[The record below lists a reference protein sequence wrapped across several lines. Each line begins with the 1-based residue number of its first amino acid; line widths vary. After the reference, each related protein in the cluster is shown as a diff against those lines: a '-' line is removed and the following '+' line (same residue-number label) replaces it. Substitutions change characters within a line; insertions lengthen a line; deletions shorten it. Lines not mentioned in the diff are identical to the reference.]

1 MQLITIEPTPS
12 PNSMKLHLDET
23 LPAGVRR
30 TYSEDNRR
38 SAPPIIGQLLDIDG
52 VKSVFHTADFI
63 ALDRY
68 PNADWA
74 RILADVRD
82 IFGQPQEESGQGEEW
97 SAWTSFGEAQVYVQ
111 YFRGIPMQIRVQA
124 DNREER
130 VGLSERFVKAVTEVA
145 SATLIKE
152 RKLSDY
158 GIRYGELADIAR
170 EVEQELEA
178 SYPEERLASLVRQAI
193 EKAKSD
199 EPFIEERRELTEEEL
214 AARLKDSDWRVRYA
228 ALDRMEPEASRLP
241 LLAETLRDPQS
252 QIRRLTVVYLGE
264 IKTQECL
271 PLLFEALRDAS
282 VSVRRTA
289 GDTLSDIG
297 DPAAIE
303 PMIEALKDKNKL
315 VRWRAARFLYE
326 AGDERAVPALEEA
339 ANDSEFE
346 VALQAR
352 MALERIRSG
361 EEAVGTV
368 WQQMARLREQ
378 SEAER
383 A

>member
-178 SYPEERLASLVRQAI
+178 AYPEERLASLVRQAI

-264 IKTQECL
+264 IKTAECL

-303 PMIEALKDKNKL
+303 PMIEALQDKNKL

>member
-178 SYPEERLASLVRQAI
+178 AYPEERLASLVRQAI

-264 IKTQECL
+264 IKTAKCL
-271 PLLFEALRDAS
+271 PLLFEALHDAS

-303 PMIEALKDKNKL
+303 PMIEALQDKNKL

>member
-1 MQLITIEPTPS
+1 MNLITIEPTPS

-23 LPAGVRR
+23 LPAGIRR
-30 TYSEDNRR
+30 TYTEENRR
-38 SAPPIIGQLLDIDG
+38 SAPAIIGRLLDIEG

-63 ALDRY
+63 ALDRFS
-68 PNADWA
+68 NADWA

-82 IFGQPQEESGQGEEW
+82 IFGEPQAAEGQEGDLA
-97 SAWTSFGEAQVYVQ
+97 AWTSFGEAQVYVQ

-124 DNREER
+124 DGKEER
-130 VGLSERFVKAVTEVA
+130 IGLSERFVRAVTEVA

-158 GIRYGELADIAR
+158 GIRYGELPDIAR

-178 SYPEERLASLVRQAI
+178 AYPDDRLASLVQQGIA
-193 EKAKSD
+193 AGTTD
-199 EPFIEERRELTEEEL
+199 APFVEERRELTDEEL
-214 AARLKDSDWRVRYA
+214 DARLQHEDWRVRYA
-228 ALDRMEPEASRLP
+228 ALERMEPVQERLP
-241 LLAETLRDPQS
+241 FIAQALQDGQS
-252 QIRRLTVVYLGE
+252 QIRRLAVVYLGE
-264 IKTQECL
+264 LKTAECM
-271 PLLFEALRDAS
+271 PLLFQALKDSS

-297 DPAAIE
+297 DPAAIG
-303 PMIEALKDKNKL
+303 PMMEAIKDKNKL

-326 AGDERAVPALEEA
+326 AGDDRALPVLEA
-339 ANDSEFE
+339 AAQDTEFE

-352 MALERIRSG
+352 IAMERIRSG
-361 EEAVGTV
+361 EDAVGTV

-378 SEAER
+378 QPE
-383 A
+383 

>member
-30 TYSEDNRR
+30 TYSEVNRR

-130 VGLSERFVKAVTEVA
+130 VGLAASFVKAVTEVA

-178 SYPEERLASLVRQAI
+178 AYPEERLASLVRQAI

>member
-1 MQLITIEPTPS
+1 MNLITIEPTPS

-23 LPAGVRR
+23 LPAGIRR

-38 SAPPIIGQLLDIDG
+38 SAPPIITGLLDIEG

-63 ALDRY
+63 ALDRF

-74 RILADVRD
+74 RILEEVRGL
-82 IFGQPQEESGQGEEW
+82 FGQSQTDSTQEGDLAS
-97 SAWTSFGEAQVYVQ
+97 WTSFGEAQVYVQ
-111 YFRGIPMQIRVQA
+111 YFRSIPMQIRVQA
-124 DNREER
+124 NGQEER
-130 VGLSERFVKAVTEVA
+130 VGLADRFVRAVTEVA

-178 SYPEERLASLVRQAI
+178 AYTEERVASLIKQAI
-193 EKAKSD
+193 AKGRTD
-199 EPFIEERRELTEEEL
+199 EPFIEERREWSDEEL
-214 AARLKDSDWRVRYA
+214 KQHLNNPDWRLRYA
-228 ALDRMEPEASRLP
+228 ALDRMEPTPERLE
-241 LLAETLRDPQS
+241 LIAKALHDEQS
-252 QIRRLTVVYLGE
+252 QIRRLAVVYLGE
-264 IKTQECL
+264 IKTHECM
-271 PLLFEALRDAS
+271 PLLIEALQDAS

-297 DPAAIE
+297 DPIAIE
-303 PMIEALKDKNKL
+303 PMIIALQDKNKL

-326 AGDERAVPALEEA
+326 AGDERALTALEQA
-339 ANDSEFE
+339 SQDNEFE

-352 MALERIRSG
+352 MAIERIRSG

-368 WQQMARLREQ
+368 WQQMARLRGQDNQ
-378 SEAER
+378 SSK
-383 A
+383 

>member
-1 MQLITIEPTPS
+1 MNLITIEPTPS

-23 LPAGVRR
+23 LPAGIRR

-38 SAPPIIGQLLDIDG
+38 SAPPLIASLLDIEG

-63 ALDRY
+63 ALDRF

-74 RILADVRD
+74 RILDEVRGL
-82 IFGQPQEESGQGEEW
+82 FGQSQANSTQEEDLAS
-97 SAWTSFGEAQVYVQ
+97 WTSFGEAQVYVQ
-111 YFRGIPMQIRVQA
+111 YFRSIPMQIRVQA
-124 DNREER
+124 NGQEER
-130 VGLSERFVKAVTEVA
+130 VGLSDRFVRAVTEVA

-178 SYPEERLASLVRQAI
+178 AYTEERVASLVQQAI
-193 EKAKSD
+193 AKGRTD
-199 EPFIEERRELTEEEL
+199 EPFIEERREWSEEEL
-214 AARLKDSDWRVRYA
+214 KQHLNNSDWRVRYA
-228 ALDRMEPEASRLP
+228 ALDRMEPAPERLE
-241 LLAETLRDPQS
+241 LIAKALHDEQS
-252 QIRRLTVVYLGE
+252 QIRRLAVVYLGE
-264 IKTQECL
+264 IKTDECM
-271 PLLFEALRDAS
+271 PLLIEALKDSS

-297 DPAAIE
+297 DPIAIE
-303 PMIEALKDKNKL
+303 PMIEALQDKNKL

-326 AGDERAVPALEEA
+326 AGDDRALTALEHA
-339 ANDSEFE
+339 AQDPEFE

-352 MALERIRSG
+352 MAIERIRSG

-368 WQQMARLREQ
+368 WQQMARLRGQ
-378 SEAER
+378 SDQS
-383 A
+383 

>member
-12 PNSMKLHLDET
+12 PNSMKLHLNET
-23 LPAGVRR
+23 LPAGLRR
-30 TYSEDNRR
+30 TYSDDNRR

-52 VKSVFHTADFI
+52 VKSVFHTADFM

-68 PNADWA
+68 PHADWA
-74 RILADVRD
+74 RILAHVSD
-82 IFGQPQEESGQGEEW
+82 ILGQPQEESGQAEEW

-130 VGLSERFVKAVTEVA
+130 VGLSERFVKAITEVA

-178 SYPEERLASLVRQAI
+178 AYLEERLASLVRQAI

-199 EPFIEERRELTEEEL
+199 EPFIEVRRELTEEAL
-214 AARLKDSDWRVRYA
+214 TARLKDGDWRVRYA
-228 ALDRMEPEASRLP
+228 ALDRMDPESSRLP

-264 IKTQECL
+264 IKTAECL

-297 DPAAIE
+297 DPAAID
-303 PMIEALKDKNKL
+303 PMIATLKDKNKL
-315 VRWRAARFLYE
+315 IRWRAARFLYE

-346 VALQAR
+346 VAMQVR

-361 EEAVGTV
+361 EAAVGTV

-383 A
+383 D

>member
-1 MQLITIEPTPS
+1 MNLITIEPTPS

-23 LPAGVRR
+23 LPAGIRR

-38 SAPPIIGQLLDIDG
+38 SAPPIIASLLDIEG

-63 ALDRY
+63 ALDRF

-74 RILADVRD
+74 RILEEVRGL
-82 IFGQPQEESGQGEEW
+82 FGQSQADSTQEDDLAS
-97 SAWTSFGEAQVYVQ
+97 WTSFGEAQVYVQ
-111 YFRGIPMQIRVQA
+111 YFRSIPMQIRVQA
-124 DNREER
+124 NGQEER
-130 VGLSERFVKAVTEVA
+130 VGLSDRFVRAVTEVA

-178 SYPEERLASLVRQAI
+178 AYTEERVASLVKQAI
-193 EKAKSD
+193 AKGRTD
-199 EPFIEERRELTEEEL
+199 EPFIEERREWSDEEL
-214 AARLKDSDWRVRYA
+214 KQHLNNPDWRMRYA
-228 ALDRMEPEASRLP
+228 ALDRMEPTPERLE
-241 LLAETLRDPQS
+241 LIAKALHDEQS
-252 QIRRLTVVYLGE
+252 QIRRLAVVYLGE
-264 IKTQECL
+264 IKTDECM
-271 PLLFEALRDAS
+271 PLLIEALQDAS

-297 DPAAIE
+297 DPIAIE
-303 PMIEALKDKNKL
+303 PMIIALQDKNKL

-326 AGDERAVPALEEA
+326 AGDERALAALEQA
-339 ANDSEFE
+339 AQDNEFE

-352 MALERIRSG
+352 MAIERIRSG

-368 WQQMARLREQ
+368 WQQMARLRGQDNQ
-378 SEAER
+378 SSI
-383 A
+383 

>member
-178 SYPEERLASLVRQAI
+178 AYPEERLASLVRQAI

-368 WQQMARLREQ
+368 WQQMARLREH

>member
-1 MQLITIEPTPS
+1 MNLITIEPTPS

-23 LPAGVRR
+23 LPAGIRR

-38 SAPPIIGQLLDIDG
+38 SASPLIASLLDIEG

-63 ALDRY
+63 ALDRF

-74 RILADVRD
+74 RILDEVRGL
-82 IFGQPQEESGQGEEW
+82 FGQSQADSTQEEDLAS
-97 SAWTSFGEAQVYVQ
+97 WTSFGEAQVYVQ
-111 YFRGIPMQIRVQA
+111 YFRSIPMQIRVQA
-124 DNREER
+124 NGQEER
-130 VGLSERFVKAVTEVA
+130 VGLSDRFVRAVTEVA

-178 SYPEERLASLVRQAI
+178 AYTEERVASLVQQAI
-193 EKAKSD
+193 AKGRTD
-199 EPFIEERRELTEEEL
+199 EPFIEERREWSEEEL
-214 AARLKDSDWRVRYA
+214 KQHLNNPDWRVRYA
-228 ALDRMEPEASRLP
+228 ALDRMEPTLERLE
-241 LLAETLRDPQS
+241 LIAKALHDEQS
-252 QIRRLTVVYLGE
+252 QIRRLAVVYLGE
-264 IKTQECL
+264 IKTDECM
-271 PLLFEALRDAS
+271 PLLIEALKDTS

-297 DPAAIE
+297 DPIAIE
-303 PMIEALKDKNKL
+303 PMIEALQDKNKL

-326 AGDERAVPALEEA
+326 AGDDRALTALEHA
-339 ANDSEFE
+339 AQDPEFE

-352 MALERIRSG
+352 MAIERIRSG

-368 WQQMARLREQ
+368 WQQMARLRGQ
-378 SEAER
+378 GD
-383 A
+383 

>member
-1 MQLITIEPTPS
+1 
-12 PNSMKLHLDET
+12 MKLHLDET

-178 SYPEERLASLVRQAI
+178 AYPEERLASLVRQAI

-264 IKTQECL
+264 IKTAECL

-303 PMIEALKDKNKL
+303 PMIEALQDKNKL

>member
-1 MQLITIEPTPS
+1 MNLITIEPTPS

-23 LPAGVRR
+23 LPAGIRR

-38 SAPPIIGQLLDIDG
+38 SAPPLIASLLDIEG

-63 ALDRY
+63 ALDRF

-74 RILADVRD
+74 RILDEVRGL
-82 IFGQPQEESGQGEEW
+82 FGQSQADSTQEEDLAS
-97 SAWTSFGEAQVYVQ
+97 WTSFGEAQVYVQ
-111 YFRGIPMQIRVQA
+111 YFRSIPMQIRVQA
-124 DNREER
+124 NGQEER
-130 VGLSERFVKAVTEVA
+130 VGLSDRFVRAVTEVA

-178 SYPEERLASLVRQAI
+178 AYTEERVASLVNQAI
-193 EKAKSD
+193 AKGRTD
-199 EPFIEERRELTEEEL
+199 EPFIEERREWSEEEL
-214 AARLKDSDWRVRYA
+214 KQHLNNPDWRVRYA
-228 ALDRMEPEASRLP
+228 ALDRMEPTPERLE
-241 LLAETLRDPQS
+241 LIAKALHDEQS
-252 QIRRLTVVYLGE
+252 QIRRLAVVYLGE
-264 IKTQECL
+264 IKTDECM
-271 PLLFEALRDAS
+271 PLLIEVLKDTS

-297 DPAAIE
+297 DPIAIE
-303 PMIEALKDKNKL
+303 PMIAALQDKNKL

-326 AGDERAVPALEEA
+326 AGDDRALTALEHA
-339 ANDSEFE
+339 AQDPEFE

-352 MALERIRSG
+352 MAIERIRSG

-368 WQQMARLREQ
+368 WQQMARLRGQ
-378 SEAER
+378 GD
-383 A
+383 

>member
-1 MQLITIEPTPS
+1 MNLITIEPTPS

-23 LPAGVRR
+23 LPAGIRR

-38 SAPPIIGQLLDIDG
+38 SAPPLIASLLDIEG

-63 ALDRY
+63 ALDRF

-74 RILADVRD
+74 RILDEVRGL
-82 IFGQPQEESGQGEEW
+82 FGQSQAESTQEEDLAS
-97 SAWTSFGEAQVYVQ
+97 WTSFGEAQVYVQ
-111 YFRGIPMQIRVQA
+111 YFRSIPMQIRVQA
-124 DNREER
+124 NGQEER
-130 VGLSERFVKAVTEVA
+130 VGLSDRFVRAVTEVA

-178 SYPEERLASLVRQAI
+178 AYTEERVASLVQQAI
-193 EKAKSD
+193 AKGRTD
-199 EPFIEERRELTEEEL
+199 EPFIEERREWSEEEL
-214 AARLKDSDWRVRYA
+214 KQHLNNPDWRVRYA
-228 ALDRMEPEASRLP
+228 ALDRMEPTPERLE
-241 LLAETLRDPQS
+241 LIAKALHDEQS
-252 QIRRLTVVYLGE
+252 QMRRLAVVYLGE
-264 IKTQECL
+264 IKTDECM
-271 PLLFEALRDAS
+271 PLLIEALKDTS

-297 DPAAIE
+297 DPIAIE
-303 PMIEALKDKNKL
+303 PMIEALQDKNKL

-326 AGDERAVPALEEA
+326 AGDDRALTALEHA
-339 ANDSEFE
+339 AQDPEFE

-352 MALERIRSG
+352 MAIERIRSG

-368 WQQMARLREQ
+368 WQQMARLRGQGDQ
-378 SEAER
+378 S
-383 A
+383 

>member
-1 MQLITIEPTPS
+1 MNLITIEPTPS

-23 LPAGVRR
+23 LPAGIRR

-38 SAPPIIGQLLDIDG
+38 SAPPLIASLLDIEG

-63 ALDRY
+63 ALDRF

-74 RILADVRD
+74 RILDEVRGL
-82 IFGQPQEESGQGEEW
+82 FGQSQADSTQEEDLAS
-97 SAWTSFGEAQVYVQ
+97 WTSFGEAQVYVQ
-111 YFRGIPMQIRVQA
+111 YFRSIPMQIRVQA
-124 DNREER
+124 NGQEER
-130 VGLSERFVKAVTEVA
+130 VGLSDRFVRAVTEVA

-178 SYPEERLASLVRQAI
+178 AYTEERVASLVQQAI
-193 EKAKSD
+193 AKGRTD
-199 EPFIEERRELTEEEL
+199 EPFIEERREWSDEEL
-214 AARLKDSDWRVRYA
+214 KQHLNNPDWRVRYA
-228 ALDRMEPEASRLP
+228 ALDRMEPTPERLE
-241 LLAETLRDPQS
+241 LIAKALHDEQS
-252 QIRRLTVVYLGE
+252 QIRRLAVVYLGE
-264 IKTQECL
+264 IKTDECMPIL
-271 PLLFEALRDAS
+271 IEALKDTS

-297 DPAAIE
+297 DPIAIE
-303 PMIEALKDKNKL
+303 PMIEALQDKNKL

-326 AGDERAVPALEEA
+326 AGDDRALTALEHA
-339 ANDSEFE
+339 AQDPEFE

-352 MALERIRSG
+352 MAIERIRSG

-368 WQQMARLREQ
+368 WQQMARLRGQ
-378 SEAER
+378 GD
-383 A
+383 